1 MFRII
6 FSNWKSLWEQIK
18 SNPMNHTSLETFK
31 FNTKPKRTKEFP
43 SYLRDTTQSSHF
55 LRNTFF
61 RHNLSKTVNA
71 LLFAW
76 KLDFRRETII
86 KTIEKRF
93 FEIKI
98 VWLIHPLKAKKS
110 LLLHRLLS
118 IFSVLVHVACFN
130 NHFFFCFIFNCLCFS
145 WVLWIMKVKKTQIC
159 IFNVTVCLFA

>member
-18 SNPMNHTSLETFK
+18 SNPMNHTPLETFK

-43 SYLRDTTQSSHF
+43 SYLRDTTQSSQF

-98 VWLIHPLKAKKS
+98 VWLIHPLKAKKHCCCTDCCLFFLYLYM
-110 LLLHRLLS
+110 LLVLIITS
-118 IFSVLVHVACFN
+118 FSVS
-130 NHFFFCFIFNCLCFS
+130 FS
-145 WVLWIMKVKKTQIC
+145 IVFVFREYYELWK
-159 IFNVTVCLFA
+159 